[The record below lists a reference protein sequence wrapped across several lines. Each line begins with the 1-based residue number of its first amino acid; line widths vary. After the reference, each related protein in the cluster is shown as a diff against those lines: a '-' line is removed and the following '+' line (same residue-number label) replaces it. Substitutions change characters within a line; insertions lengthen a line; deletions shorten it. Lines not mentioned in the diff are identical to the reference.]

1 MFDTLDLVIQ
11 HEVCNQIHIRAG
23 LVRAVL
29 LNDASRNT
37 HSNTVTRK
45 VPHNNRPSPN
55 FAPCP
60 NGNRAQHAD
69 PSTQQH
75 SMACMHYK

>member
-1 MFDTLDLVIQ
+1 MFVTLNLVIQ
-11 HEVCNQIHIRAG
+11 DEVCNQIHIRAG
-23 LVRAVL
+23 LVCAVL
-29 LNDASRNT
+29 LDDASRNP

-45 VPHNNRPSPN
+45 VRHNNRPSPD

-60 NGNRAQHAD
+60 NRNGAQHAD

-75 SMACMHYK
+75 SMACMH